1 MISKQILFLWS
12 LHCIIVHFTEENSG
26 DVGQTPPP
34 PPPPTRP
41 SLSVY
46 LSIYLSISENHLPLI
61 SARRV
66 DALGWKIYEII
77 IYFF

>member
-12 LHCIIVHFTEENSG
+12 LHCIIVHFTEDNSG
-26 DVGQTPPP
+26 NVGQT

-46 LSIYLSISENHLPLI
+46 PSIYLSISENHLPLI
-61 SARRV
+61 SARGV